1 MITLTQ
7 NNVKELE
14 AFIVKL
20 PYEYAA
26 PLLQYLSKIAEEQ
39 KPKEDG
45 TNTDSITTEL

>member
-1 MITLTQ
+1 MITLTE

-26 PLLQYLSKIAEEQ
+26 PLLQYLSKLAEEQ
-39 KPKEDG
+39 KDG
-45 TNTDSITTEL
+45 TNTDSITSEL